1 MNLNENMIFKTFLK
15 HFFKHDFRFKSLI
28 FPIIHLVSAF
38 TLSLLEYDNKELF
51 NVQFL
56 PAVSIYSSVNSL
68 ENKETCQLDGVKLT
82 QQFIL

>member
-28 FPIIHLVSAF
+28 FPIIYRVSAF
-38 TLSLLEYDNKELF
+38 TLSRWEYDTKELF

-56 PAVSIYSSVNSL
+56 LRVSIYSSANSFG
-68 ENKETCQLDGVKLT
+68 E
-82 QQFIL
+82 